1 MKKYSGEL
9 RLVGE
14 GRKEMQYG
22 VSGYSVLEIGNDIL
36 KNVHATEMV
45 STYLQPGE
53 ELELYIGPLF
63 FSKYIYALRR
73 SDGRLIKMGIGFFI
87 LSLVIKMVAAFFLI
101 GFATAAEGIWTLIL
115 AAAGVYLLFRSARAL
130 YGYIPLK

>member
-9 RLVGE
+9 QLVGE

-22 VSGYSVLEIGNDIL
+22 VSGYSVLEIGKDIL
-36 KNVHATEMV
+36 KNVHATELV
-45 STYLQPGE
+45 STYLQTGE

-73 SDGRLIKMGIGFFI
+73 SDGRLIKMGVGLFI
-87 LSLVIKMVAAFFLI
+87 LSLVIKMVFALVLFGF
-101 GFATAAEGIWTLIL
+101 GFALGGIGPLIL
-115 AAAGVYLLFRSARAL
+115 GGLGVYLLLRSVKAL
-130 YGYIPLK
+130 YAFIPLK